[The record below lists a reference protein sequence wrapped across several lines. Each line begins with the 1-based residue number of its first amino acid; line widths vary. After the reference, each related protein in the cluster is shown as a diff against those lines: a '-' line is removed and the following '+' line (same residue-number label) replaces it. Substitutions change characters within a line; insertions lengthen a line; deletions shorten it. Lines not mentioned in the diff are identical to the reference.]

1 LMPSFLRILTSLT
14 PAEKA
19 EMISASV
26 IRGILLRTW
35 LNHWM
40 NLRSV
45 SPGRWCTA

>member
-1 LMPSFLRILTSLT
+1 MPSFSRILTSVT

-26 IRGILLRTW
+26 MSEILLRTW
-35 LNHWM
+35 LNRWM

-45 SPGRWCTA
+45 SPGH